1 MRDFVAKISLTALFV
16 LAIFS
21 ASAAEK
27 VTFEANS
34 LNFEQIGEK
43 LKKIRLSKNLTQ
55 EYIANAADVN
65 TSHISNI
72 ENNRV
77 KVSLSV
83 LVQIC
88 NALDT
93 TVDYILSDEYND
105 SSSAIEQEILHELH
119 SCNNE
124 TKEQILKIVKALQ

>member
-1 MRDFVAKISLTALFV
+1 MDT
-16 LAIFS
+16 
-21 ASAAEK
+21 
-27 VTFEANS
+27 

-83 LVQIC
+83 LVQ
-88 NALDT
+88 
-93 TVDYILSDEYND
+93 VDIFWNNRFVVAFHIVLRHDAIIFD
-105 SSSAIEQEILHELH
+105 SGFIEEV
-119 SCNNE
+119 CG
-124 TKEQILKIVKALQ
+124 VGFLQ

>member
-1 MRDFVAKISLTALFV
+1 MDT
-16 LAIFS
+16 
-21 ASAAEK
+21 
-27 VTFEANS
+27 

-105 SSSAIEQEILHELH
+105 SSSAIEQEILLFLLPPQRYRPSHLYLRRSPGP
-119 SCNNE
+119 SCPDE
-124 TKEQILKIVKALQ
+124 PVDSPGLQTDPE